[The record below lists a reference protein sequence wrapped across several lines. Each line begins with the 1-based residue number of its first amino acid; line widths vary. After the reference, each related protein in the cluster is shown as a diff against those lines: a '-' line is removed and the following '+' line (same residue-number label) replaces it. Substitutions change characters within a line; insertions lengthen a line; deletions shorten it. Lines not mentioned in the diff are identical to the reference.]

1 MAPWSFSWLPSLPS
15 IDLSLPSG
23 IQKRFISFALR
34 QSLGHFLKPG
44 QLDVQQVDSQIG
56 SGYVQVRD
64 LELNDE
70 AINSLIS
77 GLPIRLRDGSVG
89 KVTARIPL
97 PNPLTSSVGVS
108 LESLHLTFYLE
119 PSVAKHGVRPFTDNL
134 AESVAFVAESFIHEE
149 LSPREEAT
157 LRESVHPDLV
167 RSDIS
172 EFEENV
178 PGGLDP
184 FMSEDELHQ
193 HDAEPPGVS
202 IFATLIE
209 RLLARFQFDATDT
222 RITIVNPQDASF
234 TLIVPEIRYGTESQV
249 ATPTTS
255 GGGTSVP
262 DEKVSLGEV
271 RKVIISGATVTTR
284 CLRPLSPLSLAV
296 PTTTSPAAEPTTTE
310 SSEPA
315 TTKSSE
321 PTSPA
326 TTTAQ
331 DSPVSVKQDLS
342 YNYVHS
348 PDDLPPSDSP
358 PPPEPS
364 SPYSD
369 SESDMDEE
377 TQMFMSQSIAVL
389 PPRPISPASSVAS
402 SMYQSAISTSA
413 PDPGLE
419 DIPEEAPPSRS
430 RTPSPPVHMEASCAL
445 EPPPEAELPT
455 ESEVPPEPSCPSSM
469 ETNALPGSSPTLS
482 DTPAPSHFLRRLE
495 LRTGDIEDQT
505 VLSLGIEPIEI
516 RLTTPPPRASSKA
529 QPASSVVPSNLAQDP
544 EGVNPD
550 ASATTQDR
558 ARVDLTMGTIACA
571 LHARHIRSIIN
582 IAEAWSSHSPT
593 PSKPQTSQH
602 EASSSPFPFEDFE
615 GALHIRGIV
624 LLMLSPQQAL
634 TSNPDDPLTEFFTR
648 PLVPPRLPGGY
659 LRLQV
664 EGISSSLSVQSEAG
678 LQRRRKPSHPESSS
692 LSASLAVS
700 DISAFVFLPPLVTGA
715 DMTASPV
722 FITDP
727 YLPSQYPLTHIH
739 PSLDSTLEQSTSLPT
754 FDIIDWTDPSQ
765 SNSTAKLSLW
775 RTKPNA
781 SGRSSSQTARHDDD
795 RLGTSSSPSAR
806 PFPVVLP
813 SSPGRL
819 GLAGLSSSPAKGA
832 HTVPKPALP
841 AITVKYRPH
850 SSRPGQLHDVPESAG
865 VQVNLA
871 PIHIFLDVGAALQP
885 VLDGKSG
892 ALQFLEE
899 LAGPGNA
906 QPTAD
911 VSTSEDVSHEADSDE
926 EDSRPGTPKPST
938 LRGLREEDSERER
951 RRLEQL
957 VLDDLDLGY
966 DYRKPTVQP
975 QITPKSRRS
984 KRKPRSKGSGMAIS
998 VNFPAIRVE
1007 IRVPPP
1013 PQRQPRSGAVILDIH
1028 GLCLTPGRNPER
1040 GGVPTA
1046 RFGPTDD
1053 PFGAEPSIR
1062 SRPNDNVILGATWK
1076 RVIVAHS
1083 LVGETKARA
1092 ILSLG
1097 PLNLQ
1102 DNTQESL
1109 FGVGTPPSHDL
1120 PVNRLQPQ
1128 VVVSRAAVA
1137 PHMTSSVS
1145 SVAISLDIPSVHVEL
1160 SKALFDGLQFWA
1172 DDLAQLTEIAF
1183 AERPDS
1189 DADTQRAGSADS
1201 SMIGSRYFARTN
1213 TSSSAP
1219 DSGVTSLAGTIKAQ
1233 QEPRS
1238 ETAVKVMVT
1247 EAVIRLWVP
1256 REEDERPSV
1265 RPFDV
1270 SASDIDV
1277 LLELK
1282 PEGKDETVVTVG
1294 VSDINVHDHTP
1305 TDRNCFL
1312 SLTCPRSLSTTTKS
1326 ALKLRF
1332 TSLVVPETTAKE
1344 SRVRLTLCGVTYHF
1358 YPDLKWGRDLGR
1370 FFKAPPGAFESVVPS
1385 ERTRV
1390 NVKVVDTSI
1399 RLLAPSHPGAVV
1411 PYIGELDFSTVIEG
1425 NSPTSTMNLSIPALA
1440 LLLVDDVSGSHDESD
1455 TPVRVDLGKQGVGF
1469 WKSVGYALVVEVNNL
1484 VLSLKR
1490 IDSVS
1495 PSDSRL
1501 LVEQGDL
1508 RLHMCADTMGALGAF
1523 IGDLSS
1529 AFQSPAPQD
1538 PPEIKRRNEPAN
1550 VTEKPKQARNMLSSL
1565 DDHAF
1570 RRLPEVG
1577 AAPDM
1582 IEDDLPTNLD
1592 YLDESFGAA
1601 AGLRELSDDEFE
1613 ESPIEGSYTPS
1624 GAEDPRGVTSMFG
1637 GETVRMLRTEGLTI
1651 VENYFETLPPDSGDS
1666 SYGETTFRTRI
1677 HDFNVTVFLYDG
1689 YDWAR
1694 TRRIIEEKAKEMRR
1708 KLAKIRQLVA
1718 SGQTPDPSVEETNA
1732 LLFNSV
1738 YIGLEHNVDELEPGA
1753 LIAAIDE
1760 ELNEEFETNTQSSWQ
1775 SLKPQPL
1782 ASPGRSSSRSG
1793 KAHRRRLRRAKGPSI
1808 EFRLEGVD
1816 AEVDNYREDEALVSR
1831 TLVTVK
1837 DVEILDHIKT
1847 STWQKFLTSLQRD
1860 TRGNVRE
1867 SDSNMVRVELRT
1879 LHPVPGHPSEEARLR
1894 AKILPLRLHVDQDA
1908 LDFLKQFFSFKDPE
1922 AAPAA
1927 PSDPSAG
1934 IYLQHAEVF
1943 PIDIKLDYKPRRVD
1957 YRALKEGRTIELM
1970 NFFHFDGAEMTL
1982 RHITVNGITG
1992 WPRFFDL
1999 LNDLWTPDV
2008 KATQLVEVISG
2019 VAPIRSVVNV
2029 GSGVADLVLL
2039 PIAQYKKDGRV
2050 VRGLQKGANS
2060 FVKSTAME
2068 AIRLGARLATGT
2080 QVILEQAETVLGGQ
2094 FKDQVTAEALQLPPG
2109 FEIDDEALD
2118 DDAGDLFS
2126 KYADQPT
2133 NVKEGVKSAYKS
2145 LKRNLNS
2152 AAQTILAVPMEVYE
2166 RSGNEG
2172 PVRAVVRAVPIAVLK
2187 PMIGASEAVSKTLL
2201 GLQNTLDPHIR
2212 QENEAKYK
2220 QR

>member
-1 MAPWSFSWLPSLPS
+1 MSPWSFSWLPSLPS
-15 IDLSLPSG
+15 IDFSLPSG

-97 PNPLTSSVGVS
+97 PNPLTSSIGVS

-119 PSVAKHGVRPFTDNL
+119 PSLASHTPRPFTDNL
-134 AESVAFVAESFIHEE
+134 AESVASVAESFIHEE

-157 LRESVHPDLV
+157 LRESVHPDLD
-167 RSDIS
+167 RSNVSD
-172 EFEENV
+172 FEENV

-184 FMSEDELHQ
+184 FMSEDEVH
-193 HDAEPPGVS
+193 HRDAEPPGVS

-209 RLLARFQFDATDT
+209 RLLARFQFDAADT

-234 TLIVPEIRYGTESQV
+234 TFIVPEIRYSTESRA
-249 ATPTTS
+249 ATPTPSDSSTS
-255 GGGTSVP
+255 APG
-262 DEKVSLGEV
+262 EKAALGEV
-271 RKVIISGATVTTR
+271 RKVFIYGTTVTTR
-284 CLRPLSPLSLAV
+284 SLRPLSPLSLAV
-296 PTTTSPAAEPTTTE
+296 PAVASPAGAPSSESTSPL
-310 SSEPA
+310 SA
-315 TTKSSE
+315 TV
-321 PTSPA
+321 
-326 TTTAQ
+326 Q
-331 DSPVSVKQDLS
+331 
-342 YNYVHS
+342 HS
-348 PDDLPPSDSP
+348 PGSERLSLSHSDVLPPDVLPPTGSP
-358 PPPEPS
+358 PPAEPS

-369 SESDMDEE
+369 SESDMDDE

-389 PPRPISPASSVAS
+389 PPRPTSPASSVAS
-402 SMYQSAISTSA
+402 SMYQSAISVSA
-413 PDPGLE
+413 PGTGLD
-419 DIPEEAPPSRS
+419 DIPEEASSTRS
-430 RTPSPPVHMEASCAL
+430 PTPSPPVRTKAL
-445 EPPPEAELPT
+445 GDVDPPSAAD
-455 ESEVPPEPSCPSSM
+455 PSAIADPFHANVGPIS
-469 ETNALPGSSPTLS
+469 TAILASSPTFPR
-482 DTPAPSHFLRRLE
+482 TPVVSPFHRRLQSHPGE
-495 LRTGDIEDQT
+495 IEDQT
-505 VLSLGIEPIEI
+505 VLSLGVEPIEI
-516 RLTTPPPRASSKA
+516 RLTTPPPRVLPTSQSS
-529 QPASSVVPSNLAQDP
+529 SSALPPNTAQDSRTTHR
-544 EGVNPD
+544 VNLD
-550 ASATTQDR
+550 SDTNIRDSTR
-558 ARVDLTMGTIACA
+558 IDLTVGTIACA

-582 IAEAWSSHSPT
+582 IAEAWSSHSPV
-593 PSKPQTSQH
+593 PSRPPSSQP
-602 EASSSPFPFEDFE
+602 EDANVPFPFEDLE

-624 LLMLSPQQAL
+624 LLLLSPRQACP
-634 TSNPDDPLTEFFTR
+634 SNSEDPLVEFFTR
-648 PLVPPRLPGGY
+648 PLAPPRLHGGY
-659 LRLQV
+659 LRLQI
-664 EGISSSLSVQSEAG
+664 EGISSSLSVQSEVRH
-678 LQRRRKPSHPESSS
+678 QRQRKPSHLEPSSV
-692 LSASLAVS
+692 SASLVVS
-700 DISAFVFLPPLVTGA
+700 DISAFVFTLSSATSN
-715 DMTASPV
+715 DMMASPIV
-722 FITDP
+722 VTDP
-727 YLPSQYPLTHIH
+727 HLPSQYSQTHYH
-739 PSLDSTLEQSTSLPT
+739 PSRDVPTEPSASLPT
-754 FDIIDWTDPSQ
+754 FDILDWTDPSQ
-765 SNSTAKLSLW
+765 SSAVARPSLW
-775 RTKPNA
+775 RTKHNA
-781 SGRSSSQTARHDDD
+781 SGRTPSQNAGHDEDRTGSS
-795 RLGTSSSPSAR
+795 GSPFTR
-806 PFPVVLP
+806 PIPMVLP

-819 GLAGLSSSPAKGA
+819 GLAGLSSSPAKGIYTA
-832 HTVPKPALP
+832 PKPAPP
-841 AITVKYRPH
+841 ALTVKFRPQFH
-850 SSRPGQLHDVPESAG
+850 RPRQLNNSESAG
-865 VQVNLA
+865 VQVTLA
-871 PIHIFLDVGAALQP
+871 PIHVYLDVGAALQP
-885 VLDGKSG
+885 TRDGKSE
-892 ALQFLEE
+892 ALRFLEE
-899 LAGPGNA
+899 LA
-906 QPTAD
+906 
-911 VSTSEDVSHEADSDE
+911 DSDNGPLTTDAPHASEVASREGESEEEGE
-926 EDSRPGTPKPST
+926 EDSRPGTPKISG
-938 LRGLREEDSERER
+938 LRGLREDDAERER

-957 VLDDLDLGY
+957 VLEDLDLGY
-966 DYRKPTVQP
+966 DYRKPTT
-975 QITPKSRRS
+975 QITSKPRRS
-984 KRKPRSKGSGMAIS
+984 KRKSGPKESKLAIS
-998 VNFPAIRVE
+998 VSFPVIRVE
-1007 IRVPPP
+1007 VRVPPP
-1013 PQRQPRSGAVILDIH
+1013 IQRQPRSGAVVIDIH
-1028 GLCLTPGRNPER
+1028 DLCLSPGRIADH
-1040 GGVPTA
+1040 GGVSTA

-1053 PFGAEPSIR
+1053 PFGIEHNLSPR
-1062 SRPNDNVILGATWK
+1062 SSDNIILGATWK
-1076 RVIVAHS
+1076 RVVVAHS
-1083 LVGETKARA
+1083 LVGERKARA
-1092 ILSLG
+1092 ILSIG
-1097 PLNLQ
+1097 PLNLE
-1102 DNTQESL
+1102 DNSQAFSFE
-1109 FGVGTPPSHDL
+1109 VGTPTSRDP
-1120 PVNRLQPQ
+1120 PTNRLQPQ
-1128 VVVSRAAVA
+1128 LVVSRAAVA
-1137 PHMTSSVS
+1137 PTMTSFVS
-1145 SVAISLDIPSVHVEL
+1145 STAVSLDIPSVHAEL
-1160 SKALFDGLQFWA
+1160 SKPLLDGLQFWA
-1172 DDLAQLTEIAF
+1172 DDLAQLTEVAF

-1189 DADTQRAGSADS
+1189 DADTQRAGSAGS

-1219 DSGVTSLAGTIKAQ
+1219 ASGVTSLAATIKAQ

-1238 ETAVKVMVT
+1238 ETAVKIMVT
-1247 EAVIRLWVP
+1247 EAVVRIWVP
-1256 REEDERPSV
+1256 REEDEQPSV
-1265 RPFDV
+1265 RPFDL

-1294 VSDINVHDHTP
+1294 VLDINVHDHTP
-1305 TDRNCFL
+1305 TDRHCFL
-1312 SLTCPRSLSTTTKS
+1312 SLTTPRSLSTTTKS

-1358 YPDLKWGRDLGR
+1358 YPDPKWGRDLGR

-1390 NVKVVDTSI
+1390 NVKIVDTSV

-1411 PYIGELDFSTVIEG
+1411 PYIGELDFSTLIEG
-1425 NSPTSTMNLSIPALA
+1425 NSSTSTMNLSIPALA
-1440 LLLVDDVSGSHDESD
+1440 LLLADDISSSHEAPD
-1455 TPVRVDLGKQGVGF
+1455 TPVHVDSSTQGVGF
-1469 WKSVGYALVVEVNNL
+1469 WKSMGYALVVEVNNL
-1484 VLSLKR
+1484 TLSLKK

-1495 PSDSRL
+1495 PSDIRL
-1501 LVEQGDL
+1501 FIEQGEL
-1508 RLHMCADTMGALGAF
+1508 RLHMCADTMAALGAF
-1523 IGDLSS
+1523 MGDLSS
-1529 AFQSPAPQD
+1529 AFRSPTTPE
-1538 PPEIKRRNEPAN
+1538 PPEARRRDEPAD
-1550 VTEKPKQARNMLSSL
+1550 VSEKPTQVRSMLSSL

-1592 YLDESFGAA
+1592 YLDESFGTA

-1613 ESPIEGSYTPS
+1613 ESPVEGSYSPS
-1624 GAEDPRGVTSMFG
+1624 GTEDPRGVTSMFG
-1637 GETVRMLRTEGLTI
+1637 GEAVRMLRPEGLNI
-1651 VENYFETLPPDSGDS
+1651 VENYFETLPPDTEDS
-1666 SYGETTFRTRI
+1666 SDGETTFRTRV
-1677 HDFNVTVFLYDG
+1677 HHFHVTVLLYDG

-1718 SGQTPDPSVEETNA
+1718 SGQTPDPSVEETNT

-1738 YIGLEHNVDELEPGA
+1738 YIGLEHNIDELEPGA

-1760 ELNEEFETNTQSSWQ
+1760 ELNEDFETTTQSSWQ

-1782 ASPGRSSSRSG
+1782 SSPGRGGSHSG
-1793 KAHRRRLRRAKGPSI
+1793 KAHRRRLRRSKGPSI
-1808 EFRLEGVD
+1808 EFRLQGLD
-1816 AEVDNYREDEALVSR
+1816 AEVDNYRDDEVLVSR
-1831 TLVTVK
+1831 VLATVK

-1847 STWQKFLTSLQRD
+1847 STWQKFLTSLHRD
-1860 TRGNVRE
+1860 MRGNVRE

-1922 AAPAA
+1922 AASPTPSEPATE
-1927 PSDPSAG
+1927 
-1934 IYLQHAEVF
+1934 IYFQQAEVF

-1982 RHITVNGITG
+1982 RHITVTGITG

-2094 FKDQVTAEALQLPPG
+2094 FKDQVTAETLQLPPG
-2109 FEIDDEALD
+2109 FEIDDEGLD
-2118 DDAGDLFS
+2118 SESGELFS

-2133 NVKEGVKSAYKS
+2133 NVKEGVKSAYDS